1 MYSLKCDYYKKEFN
15 YLHELV
21 DDVLMSG
28 MDPDYE
34 ITKNGVGMNEK
45 VKPFHDA
52 TTSFFTLSKSIYKK
66 LRTPRP
72 PRVNIGG
79 GG

>member
-1 MYSLKCDYYKKEFN
+1 MSKYR
-15 YLHELV
+15 ELR
-21 DDVLMSG
+21 LNQ
-28 MDPDYE
+28 PKLT
-34 ITKNGVGMNEK
+34 I
-45 VKPFHDA
+45 KPFHDA
-52 TTSFFTLSKSIYKK
+52 TTSFLYLSKSIYKK